1 MDGGTMSQVFVYP
14 PSIHLKELGQKIGE
28 RNTIINGVVLLLG
41 LYLSFVDQMYETREN
56 LSDYSQNESPDELG
70 FFANPVGP
78 LPTHG
83 AAHWLVVHQVSGQGL
98 HDSMLLA
105 SRLAS

>member
-1 MDGGTMSQVFVYP
+1 MPTITAEFAFT
-14 PSIHLKELGQKIGE
+14 HFLKELGQKIGE

-70 FFANPVGP
+70 FFANAFMTECFPGVIKE
-78 LPTHG
+78 LN
-83 AAHWLVVHQVSGQGL
+83 LQG
-98 HDSMLLA
+98 M
-105 SRLAS
+105 